1 MIRGRILHMGQRP
14 SFELPDP
21 EPTGLSP
28 LQANAEMLAA
38 FNDHDLLES
47 DIYFDNMS
55 IMAQIGAVQ

>member
-1 MIRGRILHMGQRP
+1 MGQRP